1 MNKRTI
7 AITQEQYIE
16 IIKTIREGFLSSRP
30 NNRIAMALILEA
42 NIGIRI
48 SDILQLRLNNFIK
61 DGNRYRLDIVEQKTQ
76 KKRTFTVP
84 NELMQYI
91 KQYCIDNNIK
101 SNEIIFPLTE
111 RAIQKH
117 LKLACDYLGY
127 EGISTHS
134 FRKFFATNIYINN
147 DYNIILVQ
155 ELLQH
160 SSPATTQ
167 KYIGIGTKQ
176 LESAIK
182 NNLNLL

>member
-7 AITQEQYIE
+7 AITQEQYIK

-91 KQYCIDNNIK
+91 RQYCIDNNIK
-101 SNEIIFPLTE
+101 SNEIIFTLTE

-160 SSPATTQ
+160 SSPVTTQ